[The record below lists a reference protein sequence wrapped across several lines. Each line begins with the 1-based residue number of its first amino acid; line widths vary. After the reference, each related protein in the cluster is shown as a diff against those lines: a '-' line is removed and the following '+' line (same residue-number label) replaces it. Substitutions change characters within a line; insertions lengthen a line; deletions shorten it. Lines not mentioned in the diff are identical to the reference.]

1 MRNASSRI
9 IAPSAALALAFSL
22 SQQIDAAEVILPL
35 VDLEP
40 QYASQLC
47 WAAGDTI
54 AVNSFFTASC
64 QAGGTPGRISQAID
78 AAYYNLNITSLAGLQ
93 GAIAGHPTQVANVLT
108 ACEANIQICNSAGTP
123 ILLGLTYQ
131 TNSGA
136 GGLSWTVA
144 KQQIEGGHPFLFV
157 WNYPSTGSSSKP
169 IGLHQLVAI
178 GYSDDSGQQQLVI
191 WDPWPVP
198 EGLPAAVPGCGPVN
212 VGLTAAQLTAGH
224 RKTIDFSVYSNPES
238 DMGVDARHDLDQF
251 NLALA
256 TTVEVPQPPNLQVF
270 NSEKPLPPWAVQ
282 ALAQRAAG
290 VSFAAA
296 LRAVERLARNERRIP
311 KHNAAGGKLV
321 IGVPF
326 PIVGLGLDQ
335 LRRAGSDPTRLLT
348 QKTSAVL
355 FPLESNGTVVDAFLM
370 LFRHGTW
377 KRGGYANT
385 EITRLLVQA
394 RLRYAEAHRLDPK
407 DFYMVSVPGLAAFF
421 AAYGTGRKTVLI
433 PASSDPLIGAVAGS
447 AIPAAMEL
455 TRLSDTIAQE
465 ESGARNRT
473 IPPQR

>member
-1 MRNASSRI
+1 MRNARSLVI
-9 IAPSAALALAFSL
+9 ILAAALALTVL
-22 SQQIDAAEVILPL
+22 ISQPIKAAEVILPL

-93 GAIAGHPTQVANVLT
+93 GAIASEPVAVANVLT
-108 ACEANIQICNSAGTP
+108 ACEANIQICNSASTP
-123 ILLGLTYQ
+123 ILLGLTFQ
-131 TNSGA
+131 TNSGSS
-136 GGLSWTVA
+136 GLSWTAA
-144 KQQIEGGHPFLFV
+144 KQQIDNGHPFLFV
-157 WNYPSTGSSSKP
+157 WNYPSTGSTSKP
-169 IGLHQLVAI
+169 IGLHQLVVI
-178 GYSDDSGQQQLVI
+178 GYSDDSGQQLVI

-198 EGLPAAVPGCGPVN
+198 ENAPTAVPGCGPVN
-212 VGLTAAQLTAGH
+212 VGLSAAQLTAGH
-224 RKTIDFSVYSNPES
+224 RKPIDFSVYSDPES

-256 TTVEVPQPPNLQVF
+256 PTVEIPQPPNLHVF
-270 NSEKPLPPWAVQ
+270 NGEQPLPPWRGVH

-290 VSFAAA
+290 ESFTAA
-296 LRAVERLARNERRIP
+296 LRSTLAEGERLARKE
-311 KHNAAGGKLV
+311 KLV

-335 LRRAGSDPTRLLT
+335 LRRVGSDPARLLT
-348 QKTSAVL
+348 HKTSTVL
-355 FPLESNGTVVDAFLM
+355 FPLESNGMVVDAFLM
-370 LFRHGTW
+370 LFRDGTW
-377 KRGGYANT
+377 RRGGYANT

-394 RLRYAEAHRLDPK
+394 RLGYAAAHRLPPK
-407 DFYMVSVPGLAAFF
+407 DFFMVSVPGLAAFF
-421 AAYGTGRKTVLI
+421 AAYGTGRKAVLI

-447 AIPAAMEL
+447 AIPAATEL
-455 TRLSDTIAQE
+455 TRLSKTIAQE

-473 IPPQR
+473 LPQHR